1 MIKREEG
8 FTLVE
13 LMVTMVIFVM
23 AIAAASTVFT
33 SLLTQFKQQ
42 SKVAESNVEGIVGLA
57 VLKQDI
63 ESAGYGLFWNP
74 NPLPV
79 NYTESGANPFNLN
92 DAPNKVPRAVAS
104 EDNAAFSAPNDI
116 FNGSDY
122 LVVKSM
128 SVARNN
134 ASEKWTMIKDP
145 NAYPYASPDS
155 YNPRVWTDVAN
166 QPIPSENL
174 KSDDRVIVFAGAT
187 KTVERALVTSGGAF
201 YTTYSSITSD
211 PWQPQ
216 DTNEARLIYGIN
228 GSTASAPVRP
238 FNRADYYIARPANIP
253 GRCAPNTGILYK
265 ATMNHDGAGSFTQ
278 LPLLDCVADMQV
290 MYGLDMSTDADKGM
304 GTYTNADGTFVID
317 FGDPPQ
323 GATIAKV
330 QETLADSTLLRS
342 RLNEVRVYILAH
354 EGQMDRNYQYPNPSL
369 TYPRAPDLAAGA
381 GRTFNLAASI
391 GPDYVF
397 YRWKLYTVVAKPMNL
412 R

>member
-8 FTLVE
+8 FTIVE
-13 LMVTMVIFVM
+13 LMITMVVFVM

-57 VLKQDI
+57 ILKQDI
-63 ESAGYGLFWNP
+63 ESAGYGLFWNWTQNP
-74 NPLPV
+74 NTV
-79 NYTESGANPFNLN
+79 TYTESGANPFSLN
-92 DAPNKVPRAVAS
+92 DAPNKVPRAVVS
-104 EDNAAFSAPNDI
+104 EDNAAFSTPNDI

-122 LVVKSM
+122 LVVRSM
-128 SVARNN
+128 SVVRNN

-145 NAYPYASPDS
+145 NATPYASPD
-155 YNPRVWTDVAN
+155 NPREWTDVSGVK
-166 QPIPSENL
+166 IPSENL
-174 KSDDRVIVFAGAT
+174 EPNDRVIVFAGAT
-187 KTVERALVTSGGAF
+187 KNVERALVTSGGAF
-201 YTTYSSITSD
+201 YTTYNNIKND

-216 DTNEARLIYGIN
+216 DTNEARLVYGISS
-228 GSTASAPVRP
+228 STASAPVRP

-265 ATMNHDGAGSFTQ
+265 ATMNHDAAGSFTQ

-304 GTYTNADGTFVID
+304 GTYTNADGTFVVD
-317 FGDPPQ
+317 FAGQ
-323 GATIAKV
+323 GATIARV
-330 QETLADSTLLRS
+330 QATLTDSTELRT

-354 EGQMDRNYQYPNPSL
+354 EGQMDRNYQYPKSTL
-369 TYPRAPDLAAGA
+369 TYPLAPDLAAGA